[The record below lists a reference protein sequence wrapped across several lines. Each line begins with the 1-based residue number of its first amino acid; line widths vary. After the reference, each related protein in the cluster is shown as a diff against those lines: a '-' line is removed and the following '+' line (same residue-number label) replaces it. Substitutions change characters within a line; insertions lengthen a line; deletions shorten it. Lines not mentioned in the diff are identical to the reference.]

1 MRIKVGVLAN
11 DIRILHNVYYTN
23 FGDLED
29 DWLTFIV
36 DRCTFTSL
44 LETIVLSNGS
54 LRLNI
59 SQMASMLSP
68 YDEIRMSLKILLG
81 THVPENRP
89 LALLDLIEAGL
100 PAESLSA
107 FKNAA
112 GMSDEEVAQL
122 LNIGGRTLTR
132 MRGASN
138 ERLPADL
145 SDRLFAV
152 ASLYRLAEDV
162 FGESKTA
169 IGWIN
174 EKQFGLGQRV
184 PRDLLA
190 SEFGRHQVRALL
202 ERIEYG
208 QLA

>member
-1 MRIKVGVLAN
+1 
-11 DIRILHNVYYTN
+11 
-23 FGDLED
+23 
-29 DWLTFIV
+29 
-36 DRCTFTSL
+36 
-44 LETIVLSNGS
+44 
-54 LRLNI
+54 
-59 SQMASMLSP
+59 
-68 YDEIRMSLKILLG
+68 MSLKILLG

-107 FKNAA
+107 FKDATS
-112 GMSDEEVAQL
+112 MSDEEVAQL

-152 ASLYRLAEDV
+152 ASVYRLAEDV
-162 FGESKTA
+162 FGEPKTA

-190 SEFGRHQVRALL
+190 SEFGRQQVRALL
-202 ERIEYG
+202 KRIEHG

>member
-1 MRIKVGVLAN
+1 
-11 DIRILHNVYYTN
+11 
-23 FGDLED
+23 
-29 DWLTFIV
+29 
-36 DRCTFTSL
+36 
-44 LETIVLSNGS
+44 
-54 LRLNI
+54 
-59 SQMASMLSP
+59 
-68 YDEIRMSLKILLG
+68 MSIDILLG

-89 LALLDLIEAGL
+89 LALLDLIETGL
-100 PAESLSA
+100 PAESLAA
-107 FKNAA
+107 FKSAT
-112 GMSDEEVAQL
+112 GMSDEQVADV

-132 MRGASN
+132 MRSASN

-152 ASLYRLAEDV
+152 ASVYRLAEDV

-169 IGWIN
+169 IGWLN
-174 EKQFGLGQRV
+174 DKQFGLGRRI

-190 SEFGRHQVRALL
+190 SEFGRQQVRALL

>member
-1 MRIKVGVLAN
+1 
-11 DIRILHNVYYTN
+11 
-23 FGDLED
+23 
-29 DWLTFIV
+29 
-36 DRCTFTSL
+36 
-44 LETIVLSNGS
+44 
-54 LRLNI
+54 
-59 SQMASMLSP
+59 
-68 YDEIRMSLKILLG
+68 MSIESLLG
-81 THVPENRP
+81 TQVPENRP
-89 LALLDLIEAGL
+89 LALLDLIESGL
-100 PAESLSA
+100 PAESLAA
-107 FKNAA
+107 FKSAT

-132 MRGASN
+132 MRSTSN

-152 ASLYRLAEDV
+152 ASIYRLAEDV
-162 FGESKTA
+162 FGESKIA
-169 IGWIN
+169 IGWLN

-190 SEFGRHQVRALL
+190 SEFGRQQVRALL

>member
-1 MRIKVGVLAN
+1 
-11 DIRILHNVYYTN
+11 
-23 FGDLED
+23 
-29 DWLTFIV
+29 
-36 DRCTFTSL
+36 
-44 LETIVLSNGS
+44 
-54 LRLNI
+54 
-59 SQMASMLSP
+59 
-68 YDEIRMSLKILLG
+68 MSINLLLG
-81 THVPENRP
+81 AHVPDNRP
-89 LALLDLIEAGL
+89 LALLDLLEAGL
-100 PAESLSA
+100 PAESLAA
-107 FKNAA
+107 FKSAT

-132 MRGASN
+132 MRSASN

-152 ASLYRLAEDV
+152 ASIYRLAEDL
-162 FGESKTA
+162 FGESKIA
-169 IGWIN
+169 INWLN

-190 SEFGRHQVRALL
+190 SEFGRQQVRALL